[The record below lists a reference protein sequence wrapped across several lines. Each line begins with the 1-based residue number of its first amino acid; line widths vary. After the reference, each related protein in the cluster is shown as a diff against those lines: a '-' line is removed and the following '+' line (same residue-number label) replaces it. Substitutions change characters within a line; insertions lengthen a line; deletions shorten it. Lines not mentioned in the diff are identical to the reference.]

1 MVTNL
6 SLFGFENELH
16 GTKLGSTNHE

>member
-16 GTKLGSTNHE
+16 GTKLCSTNHE

>member
-1 MVTNL
+1 MVTNS

-16 GTKLGSTNHE
+16 GTKLCSTNHE